1 MDISTYFGVDK
12 AKILPPTRLYHLV
25 LPYISND
32 KLMFP
37 LCRTCADTEN
47 QNDCSCNDE
56 KRTTTGTWC
65 NPEIEL
71 ACSMGYEIVKI
82 YEVYHFEE
90 SSMYDRSACKGGLF
104 ADYVNLFLKLKQEAS
119 GFPRECQNEQQK
131 LDYIAKYA
139 LNEGIQLDYD
149 AIKRNPGLR
158 SLAKI
163 CLNSFGGKF
172 GQRLNM
178 KQSSFLY
185 EHEADKFFHLLTDT
199 RKEVRDFHVISDRII
214 QMEYLDN
221 WSFLPID
228 FKANV
233 LLASFTTCWSRIK
246 LYELLDC

>member
-1 MDISTYFGVDK
+1 MEISTYFGVAK
-12 AKILPPTRLYHLV
+12 AKTLPPTRLYHLV
-25 LPYISND
+25 LPYMSND
-32 KLMFP
+32 KLKFP

-56 KRTTTGTWC
+56 KRTMTGTWC

-149 AIKRNPGLR
+149 AIKRNTGLR

-163 CLNSFGGKF
+163 CLSSFGGKF

-178 KQSSFLY
+178 KQSLFLY
-185 EHEADKFFHLLTDT
+185 EHEADKFFQLLKDT

-221 WSFLPID
+221 SSFLPID
-228 FKANV
+228 FKTNV
-233 LLASFTTCWSRIK
+233 FLASFTACWSRIK

>member
-1 MDISTYFGVDK
+1 M
-12 AKILPPTRLYHLV
+12 
-25 LPYISND
+25 
-32 KLMFP
+32 
-37 LCRTCADTEN
+37 
-47 QNDCSCNDE
+47 
-56 KRTTTGTWC
+56 TG
-65 NPEIEL
+65 L
-71 ACSMGYEIVKI
+71 HVKGG
-82 YEVYHFEE
+82 
-90 SSMYDRSACKGGLF
+90 GGLF

-163 CLNSFGGKF
+163 CLSSFGGKF

-178 KQSSFLY
+178 KQSFFLY
-185 EHEADKFFHLLTDT
+185 EHEADKFFQLLTDT

-221 WSFLPID
+221 SSFLPID
-228 FKANV
+228 FKTNV
-233 LLASFTTCWSRIK
+233 FLASFTACWSRIK